1 MHIPQLDYLKGIFII
16 LMILFHLV
24 YIGDNYPYMKQ
35 VVYTFHMPVFLILS
49 GFLSSARK
57 SGKEFL
63 CSMWWIFFPYA
74 VLEAGYVIASS
85 FLPVR
90 EYVGEMSLCTIL
102 TKIFMA
108 PVGPYWYLHTLIIC
122 RLCYYLIVELVGR
135 RFSPLSFLIVLGLCY
150 WGVSEIMCLMSFSY
164 SMYFLIGVG
173 IKTYEVKFQSFFQ
186 PSVWSVV
193 PLIIL
198 CSKQENLLGLKL
210 SCIIITYLVISFS
223 LWICPKLPKMVELA
237 MCTIGRNTMVLL
249 LFSPLFT
256 MLSRMYQPIF
266 MFDPSGCCFAFFTI
280 AITISGCLAITWCM
294 DKCRLSQWFFGKEK
308 MLK

>member
-74 VLEAGYVIASS
+74 VMEAGYVIASS

-102 TKIFMA
+102 TNLNSA
-108 PVGPYWYLHTLIIC
+108 TL
-122 RLCYYLIVELVGR
+122 
-135 RFSPLSFLIVLGLCY
+135 
-150 WGVSEIMCLMSFSY
+150 
-164 SMYFLIGVG
+164 
-173 IKTYEVKFQSFFQ
+173 
-186 PSVWSVV
+186 
-193 PLIIL
+193 
-198 CSKQENLLGLKL
+198 
-210 SCIIITYLVISFS
+210 
-223 LWICPKLPKMVELA
+223 
-237 MCTIGRNTMVLL
+237 
-249 LFSPLFT
+249 
-256 MLSRMYQPIF
+256 
-266 MFDPSGCCFAFFTI
+266 
-280 AITISGCLAITWCM
+280 
-294 DKCRLSQWFFGKEK
+294 
-308 MLK
+308 